1 MSVALLQEA
10 ARLVIQNALRLP
22 EAVARHHVRRL
33 ADQTILCDDGA
44 WTAAT
49 RTLTKA
55 GAFTA
60 VTTNSSTWLYL
71 HDAGS
76 GRVEAG
82 WYRVVSRTSDNAVV
96 LDREIR
102 TRAAVAGGLNAVDV
116 RVIRGQLAD
125 MAGAWTCHPV
135 DWKEYVRNLLPVL
148 PQPVYPAVANV
159 WHGTGTYGPD
169 GDDFTPTKVASSI
182 ANCEPGNILN
192 GVVIDDV
199 TGTHV

>member
-1 MSVALLQEA
+1 RLQ
-10 ARLVIQNALRLP
+10 IQYSLHLP

-33 ADQTILCDDGA
+33 ADQTILSDAGA

-49 RTLTKA
+49 RTLTDA
-55 GAFTA
+55 GSFTEL
-60 VTTNSSTWLYL
+60 TTSTRTWLYL

-76 GRVEAG
+76 GTVIPG
-82 WYRVVSRTSDNAVV
+82 WYRVVSRTNDNSVV

-102 TRAAVAGGLNAVDV
+102 TPPAVALAAVVIDV
-116 RVIRGQLAD
+116 RIVRGALAD
-125 MAGAWTCHPV
+125 MAGAHIR
-135 DWKEYVRNLLPVL
+135 DRQNLSQEVRRLLPVL
-148 PQPVYPAVANV
+148 PLPVYPAVANV
-159 WHGTGTYGPD
+159 WHGTATYGPD

-182 ANCEPGNILN
+182 ANCEPANILN

>member
-1 MSVALLQEA
+1 MSVAVLQEA
-10 ARLVIQNALRLP
+10 ARLVIQNALKLP
-22 EAVARHHVRRL
+22 EARARQHVDRL

-55 GAFTA
+55 GAFTVA
-60 VTTNSSTWLYL
+60 TTSTRTWLYL

-76 GRVEAG
+76 GRVVPG

-102 TRAAVAGGLNAVDV
+102 TRAAIAGALVPVDV

-125 MAGAWTCHPV
+125 MAGAYTCHPL
-135 DWKEYVRNLLPVL
+135 DWKERVRVLLPVV
-148 PQPVYPAVANV
+148 PEPVYPAEAAV
-159 WHGTGTYGPD
+159 WNGTATYGPY
-169 GDDFTPTKVASSI
+169 GDDFTPAMHASDI
-182 ANCEPGNILN
+182 ANCEPGNIKN

-199 TGTHV
+199 TGTFV